1 MVKLIA
7 AIVAIIFP
15 LFFLLLMIGL
25 PPVTTQQDATYYV
38 TPNPNASCSGREP
51 CHTFSDYLQGSL
63 NFSSPNVSQV
73 TLVFEIGTHE
83 LNGSNE
89 FTIAGIERF
98 TLVGD
103 SGDVRPRI
111 KLAFVYP
118 VTIRICDVPRV
129 DIRDLIFAEGGCGA
143 QTSQMYEYAFYGM
156 LQVDGVDS
164 FEVSNCTFC
173 HNCNTTLSLGA
184 GTQLAV
190 RDSSFT
196 ANQRSPLILVGSSVT
211 FLGDVTFTRNEMK
224 FSTQTGGAIN
234 AFFDATIIFKENT
247 NFTDNTAFN
256 GGAIYAYNSSLEF
269 LGRTQFLNNTADV
282 QGGAIDLESATA
294 TFAGTTS
301 FSNNVASFGGSL
313 FLYDNTSI
321 TFTGNT
327 SFVQN
332 NATIRGGA
340 VTALYSNITELSGSL
355 NFEHNSAQVI
365 GGALFL
371 LNSAVDL
378 RSESLFFNNL
388 AGYGGA
394 TMLLDSNLKL
404 SGSHNFTA
412 NEGIID
418 GGGLTLIGSSVTCSG
433 SVSFVENRAGNNGGG
448 LHLTSNS
455 VCNFMPDTSVYLSR
469 NYAKQQGG
477 AINIGDI
484 SFTYCVVSR
493 SLRGPVTPRRLEL
506 LIQVANTVLP
516 RCFFQVPADDLT
528 SGSIRLIFDDNFAES
543 GGTAI
548 YGSQIDNCLLADI
561 SQNLTSSNV
570 FDAITEFPNVNNTQ
584 AKNYTTR
591 QMTQILSTISSDP
604 YQVCPCSNGFPNC
617 GKDTVDIEIPPGTR
631 LSLSL
636 VATGQRS
643 GTVPTVI
650 RSFFDSGTAYVDE
663 LENAQTT
670 DTNCAN
676 LHYTVFSRSENF
688 TSETQAL
695 NLYAEGPCSSLGR
708 TFRVF
713 INFTDCPIGFDVT
726 NGACNC
732 CERLAAYT
740 NSCNITDEKILRGGE
755 STFWAGLDD
764 QTGELVTYPNCPFGY
779 CTSTAVLFTLKE
791 AHLQCDSNRVGF
803 LCGKCS
809 NNSSLVF
816 GTSRCKKCP
825 SNNTIAHL
833 ITFAIAGIVLVAFVF
848 VFRLTVAIGTTNA
861 LIFYANIIVQSRTVL
876 FPQNPNPL
884 TVFISWINLDL
895 GIETCFFK
903 GMDEY
908 DRTWLQFAFP
918 VYLWIMVGFIIIAS
932 FYIPSFARVFGSN
945 PVAVLA
951 TLFLLSYAKILRT
964 IIASVTFAKL
974 EYPDSKTRIVWVY
987 DANLPYFDEKHLA
1000 LFVVA
1005 LLVFVFLY
1013 VPYTL
1018 LLFSYQW
1025 IRTQSH
1031 RKYLRWINSHAI
1043 RSLLDAYQAPF
1054 KDKHQYWVGLFL
1066 IKRSLLMIVF
1076 ATNVTGDPNR
1086 DLLLI
1091 AMCGTIVAV
1100 SCWNIGGIYKKWY
1113 INLIESYFFA
1123 KLVIFATVTY
1133 YSKGISTD
1141 QEDFIQRQTVISNV
1155 LLSLDLAVFLA
1166 IVVYHAFL
1174 QASQTRTWKRLKERK
1189 MSQGNIVLQEP
1200 VSAETLS
1207 IKSPT
1212 VTTSSSSNYVTFSVL
1227 REPLVED
1234 EDYDNI

>member
-15 LFFLLLMIGL
+15 LFFLLLMVGL
-25 PPVTTQQDATYYV
+25 PPVTTQQDTTYYV

-63 NFSSPNVSQV
+63 NFSSPDVSQV

-89 FTIAGIERF
+89 YTIAGIERL

-103 SGDVRPRI
+103 SGDVRPGI
-111 KLAFVYP
+111 KLTFFYP
-118 VTIRICDVPRV
+118 VTIRIRDIPRV
-129 DIRDLIFAEGGCGA
+129 EIRDLVFAEGGCGA

-224 FSTQTGGAIN
+224 FSTQTGGAII
-234 AFFDATIIFKENT
+234 AFFDATIIFKGNT
-247 NFTDNTAFN
+247 NFTDNMAFN

-282 QGGAIDLESATA
+282 QGGAIDLESTTA
-294 TFAGTTS
+294 TFAGTTL
-301 FSNNVASFGGSL
+301 FSNNVAMFGGSL

-321 TFTGNT
+321 TFSGNT
-327 SFVQN
+327 SFVHN
-332 NATIRGGA
+332 NATRGGA
-340 VTALYSNITELSGSL
+340 VNAQYSNITELSGSL
-355 NFEHNSAQVI
+355 NFVSNRARI
-365 GGALFL
+365 GGGATFL
-371 LNSAVDL
+371 SHCTVNLL
-378 RSESLFFNNL
+378 SESLFFQNL
-388 AGYGGA
+388 AEYGGA
-394 TMLLDSNLKL
+394 MQILRSELKL
-404 SGSHNFTA
+404 SGSHNYTE
-412 NEGIID
+412 NRGGIY
-418 GGGLTLIGSSVTCSG
+418 GGGLYLIRSSITCNG
-433 SVSFVENRAGNNGGG
+433 SVSLVENRAGNIGGG
-448 LHLTSNS
+448 LHLTGNS
-455 VCNFMPDTSVYLSR
+455 VCNFMPDTTVYLSR

-477 AINIGDI
+477 AINVQDI
-484 SFTYCVVSR
+484 SFTYCESVERFNNPLV
-493 SLRGPVTPRRLEL
+493 
-506 LIQVANTVLP
+506 QVFP
-516 RCFFQVPADDLT
+516 RCFFQVPAGDLAL
-528 SGSIRLIFDDNFAES
+528 SSIRLIFEDNFAEN

-548 YGSQIDNCLLADI
+548 YGSRIDNCLLADV

-570 FDAITEFPNVNNTQ
+570 FDAITEFPDVNIIQ

-617 GKDTVDIEIPPGTR
+617 GNDTVDIEIPPGAR

-650 RSFFDSGTAYVDE
+650 RSFFDSGSANVVE
-663 LENAQTT
+663 FENAQAT
-670 DTNCAN
+670 DTNCAD
-676 LHYTVFSRSENF
+676 LHYTVFSQSENF
-688 TSETQAL
+688 TSETQTL
-695 NLYAEGPCSSLGR
+695 NLYAEGPCSRLGR

-740 NSCNITDEKILRGGE
+740 NSCNVTDEKILRGGE

-764 QTGELVTYPNCPFGY
+764 QTSELVTYPNCPFGY

-791 AHLQCDSNRVGF
+791 AHLQCDSNRIGL

-809 NNSSLVF
+809 SNSSLVF

-833 ITFAIAGIVLVAFVF
+833 ITFAIAGIVLVAFMF
-848 VFRLTVAIGTTNA
+848 VFRLTVATGTTNA

-908 DRTWLQFAFP
+908 DRTWLQFVFP
-918 VYLWIMVGFIIIAS
+918 VYLWIMAGFIVIAS
-932 FYIPSFARVFGSN
+932 FYIPRFSRVFGSN

-964 IIASVTFAKL
+964 IIASFSFAKL
-974 EYPDSKTRIVWVY
+974 EYPDSKTRIVWAY
-987 DANLPYFDEKHLA
+987 DANLPFANGKHLA
-1000 LFVVA
+1000 LFMVA

-1025 IRTQSH
+1025 IRTRSH

-1054 KDKHQYWVGLFL
+1054 KDKHQYWFGLFL
-1066 IKRSLLMIVF
+1066 IKRSILLIVF

-1086 DLLLI
+1086 NLLLT
-1091 AMCGTIVAV
+1091 AMCGAIVAF

-1113 INLIESYFFA
+1113 LNLIESYFFT
-1123 KLVIFATVTY
+1123 KLVIFAAVTY
-1133 YSKGISTD
+1133 YSKGISAD
-1141 QEDFIQRQTVISNV
+1141 QEDFIRRQTVISNV

-1189 MSQGNIVLQEP
+1189 TSQSNIVLQEP
-1200 VSAETLS
+1200 GSAETLS
-1207 IKSPT
+1207 IKSST
-1212 VTTSSSSNYVTFSVL
+1212 VTTRSSSNYVTFSVL
-1227 REPLVED
+1227 REPLVDD
-1234 EDYDNI
+1234 EDYDIVGV